1 MQRNKDQRIIIAV
14 VGSQDKDPEV
24 DLIAHRIGRIVSEVG
39 AILICGGLGG
49 VMELACKGARE
60 NGGTTLG
67 LLPGKNKQEANP
79 FVDIVLPTSL
89 GFARNCVV
97 ACSADIIIA
106 LPGSHGTNSE
116 ICYGLIYGRSVID
129 LGNWNIPGMI
139 KVNDLQEA
147 EDKIREL
154 VERIKKT

>member
-116 ICYGLIYGRSVID
+116 ICYGLIHGRPVID
-129 LGNWNIPGMI
+129 LGNWNIEGMI